1 MTPSLRLLLADD
13 HEVTRTGFISML
25 AGSPG
30 FEVVGQARDGQ
41 EALDLC
47 ERLKPDIAILDI
59 RMPVLNGLGAA
70 RILQQ
75 RHPGIK
81 VVIFTMDDSPDHL
94 EAAIGAGAVGYLLK
108 DASRDEVLD
117 ALKRVARGEEALNSS
132 VSARLLRRMAE
143 RGASGESPVQA
154 LTARER
160 QVLGLVAG
168 GFSNREIGEKLGI
181 APGTAK
187 AHVER
192 VIGKLGAADRTQ
204 AAVRGVAL
212 GLVAQPSGQWP

>member
-1 MTPSLRLLLADD
+1 MTAALRLVLADD
-13 HEVTRTGFISML
+13 HEVTRTGFVALL
-25 AGSPG
+25 AGHPQ
-30 FEVVGQARDGQ
+30 FDVIGQACDGQ
-41 EALDLC
+41 QAVELC
-47 ERLKPDIAILDI
+47 ERLQPDIAILDL

-75 RHPGIK
+75 KMPALK

-94 EAAIGAGAVGYLLK
+94 EAAMQAGAVGYLLK
-108 DASRDEVLD
+108 DARRDEVID
-117 ALKRVARGEEALNSS
+117 ALQRVARGEEALNNA
-132 VSARLLRRMAE
+132 VSARLLRRMTE
-143 RGASGESPVQA
+143 RHGQGAAASEN

-168 GFSNREIGEKLGI
+168 GLSNREIGERLGI
-181 APGTAK
+181 TTGTAK

-204 AAVRGVAL
+204 AAVRGIAL
-212 GLVAQPSGQWP
+212 GLVTQP